1 MPAVPKEQ
9 SAEHHRLGMQSRR
22 KGCSPTSATPALRH
36 GDRAG
41 GGDDDGDDED
51 DDDDDAAARELP
63 IFVRFGDIKAA
74 GIATSWEQLYRLID
88 KQAFPVG
95 VRLSPNVR
103 AWRLDDIE
111 TWLDG
116 RPSERKQTPN
126 PWPERRR
133 KAAQEKRAARADQ
146 QRGDVRVP

>member
-111 TWLDG
+111 TWLD
-116 RPSERKQTPN
+116 
-126 PWPERRR
+126 RRLPPFLPYR
-133 KAAQEKRAARADQ
+133 LTGEIPRA
-146 QRGDVRVP
+146 RGVKIFHLGTRLAW